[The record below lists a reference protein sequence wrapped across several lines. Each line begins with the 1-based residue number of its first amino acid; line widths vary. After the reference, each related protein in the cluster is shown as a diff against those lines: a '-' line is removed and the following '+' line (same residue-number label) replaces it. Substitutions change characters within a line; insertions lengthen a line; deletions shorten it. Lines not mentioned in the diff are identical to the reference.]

1 MPTSDE
7 YRQIMDV
14 LGKLREEV
22 AVLVSRSPVQ
32 DRLDSRVS
40 KLEKSEHR
48 RLGWAAG
55 VSAAIAFVIA
65 IAGYL
70 FRPPGH

>member
-1 MPTSDE
+1 MVSEE
-7 YRQIMDV
+7 YREIM
-14 LGKLREEV
+14 GILRGIESSV
-22 AVLVSRSPVQ
+22 AILSSRMPAQ